1 MEARGLRAARL
12 FWRPRIDEGR
22 GVWYDRGKEIIMAQI
37 TVDAALVKEAAIRYP
52 RHSPEE
58 ITAEALKSYLAYA
71 ELLEMKGIL
80 TDDDLWEDAYDRGEP
95 EYLQ

>member
-1 MEARGLRAARL
+1 MGPPVARL
-12 FWRPRIDEGR
+12 GGFVVVDKAERL
-22 GVWYDRGKEIIMAQI
+22 WYTGDKETNMTQI
-37 TVDAALVKEAAIRYP
+37 AVDDALVKEAAIRYP

-80 TDDDLWEDAYDRGEP
+80 TDDDFWEDAYDRDEVERP
-95 EYLQ
+95 Q

>member
-1 MEARGLRAARL
+1 VVE
-12 FWRPRIDEGR
+12 W
-22 GVWYDRGKEIIMAQI
+22 GKEINMTQVSI
-37 TVDAALVKEAAIRYP
+37 DDALVREAASRYP

-80 TDDDLWEDAYDRGEP
+80 NDGDLWEDAYDRNEVERP
-95 EYLQ
+95 Q